1 MAVLLKNEISSAKKM
16 GLKPA
21 QEPPVKSFQHKKKV
35 WICFILPHFWDE
47 TTFEH
52 IKRWL
57 GADFEE
63 THFFQRR
70 PVTFEHL
77 NIGILEHWNIG
88 TFEHW
93 NIGTLENWNIWTS
106 KHLNIGILECLN
118 IGKFEHWNIG
128 TFEHMNI
135 WIFEHL
141 NIWTLKH
148 YKIETFEHI

>member
-70 PVTFEHL
+70 PVVLDYFGQQLEWVWAIVFVHGPYGPEESFIQFEP
-77 NIGILEHWNIG
+77 NYNNE
-88 TFEHW
+88 
-93 NIGTLENWNIWTS
+93 S
-106 KHLNIGILECLN
+106 
-118 IGKFEHWNIG
+118 
-128 TFEHMNI
+128 
-135 WIFEHL
+135 
-141 NIWTLKH
+141 
-148 YKIETFEHI
+148 